1 MLTINSLP
9 TSVFGYKKSSVC
21 EYIAQINEEFSHS
34 VLEKDQYYSQQIKA
48 LQEKIEQ
55 LENENLKMK
64 ERQMDI
70 SRAIMDAHNVSE
82 QVIASAENKAAKIKE
97 KSAVFR
103 NEEVNR
109 LRDCQESIEKF
120 KNSFRQLFEQINSDL
135 DTTILRG
142 EELCKKLLTEGY
154 EDKQEDEDSDG

>member
-9 TSVFGYKKSSVC
+9 TSIFGYKKSSVC